1 MEEAEEETEHHQKK
15 AMGCDGQGKLSD
27 SEFSKP
33 LPWIGVYVAAAS
45 LICGLAMFADLLRGF
60 RNRRFWFP
68 CKSFSLNATTLTF
81 LAVCVK
87 LSVDLNTCMPS
98 RQDQLSKLSSNVFV
112 CTVMANSMP
121 SLGFMVTQDLL
132 MNLVAL
138 GILVVTDVVNICIQL
153 GTGAIYV
160 FPQEHALVIVLTL
173 LMFVILTFSAITVPA
188 TKRFLELKY
197 KKSYELALKQCP
209 LYQTERRGGFC
220 ELKEDLMKFWMMAH
234 TCSPQFVMARS
245 VTCTT
250 SGFLCFLSAVTL
262 SEAILR
268 SYFIQPR
275 SLGFCGGDSDYKW
288 STTLVLLSQ
297 AAAVAIGTV
306 APASRWFTAVNLQC
320 SSGASKSLRDELRVE
335 SYWVESLS
343 EKKEHPLNFWML
355 HGRRS
360 RKLAHDVNRCIL
372 DLCIAIQYGI
382 VFASKLLRF
391 IAVYCVSR
399 ILLCCHFTFRTHPD
413 SSSGSNPSARQFVL
427 HLEGEEELVDYMARS
442 NREATNHLIQKG
454 RKKQPQNLIDLLE
467 ATDPISKGFEGI
479 LEFDSDEVGS
489 LAASAAGEPPNC
501 WALPLVTLTSIAAS
515 LPNIN
520 PCLLKKLVKAVNEA
534 LVYVKKFED
543 VLDIEGELANSRK
556 AAEVV
561 WLGVDLYHKWL
572 KVDLEKLSKQQR
584 ARPQEVFK
592 ELEDIAKKEF
602 SESWEKNMLLKPSR
616 WPIKI
621 LAANSMY
628 RISQTLTKKY
638 ESRNIGTEDTLFREV
653 ERMVS
658 DIVAGCFCNTARV
671 VGMQCLVTAV
681 EVREASV
688 REAAMHLGRTE
699 KILEIVDRRCIPA
712 LSHHKVAKIDGWREF
727 YKTNKCIP
735 SSTTHPSTQCTTRQ
749 LILTIEK

>member
-1 MEEAEEETEHHQKK
+1 
-15 AMGCDGQGKLSD
+15 MGCDGNGKLSD
-27 SEFSKP
+27 AEFSKP

-112 CTVMANSMP
+112 CTVMANTLP
-121 SLGFMVTQDLL
+121 SLGFMVTRDLL

-138 GILVVTDVVNICIQL
+138 GILVVTDIVNICIQL

-160 FPQEHALVIVLTL
+160 FPREHALVIVLTL
-173 LMFVILTFSAITVPA
+173 LMFVILSFSAMTVPA

-209 LYQTERRGGFC
+209 LYQTERRGGLC

-250 SGFLCFLSAVTL
+250 SGFLCFLNAVTL
-262 SEAILR
+262 AEAMLR
-268 SYFIQPR
+268 SYFLQPR
-275 SLGFCGGDSDYKW
+275 SLLFCNGDSDYKW
-288 STTLVLLSQ
+288 STTLVLVSQ

-306 APASRWFTAVNLQC
+306 APASRWFTAVNLRC
-320 SSGASKSLRDELRVE
+320 SSEANKSFRDELRVE

-360 RKLAHDVNRCIL
+360 RKLAHDVNRFIL
-372 DLCIAIQYGI
+372 DLCIGTQYGI
-382 VFASKLLRF
+382 VFASKFLRF

-399 ILLCCHFTFRTHPD
+399 IKTNPG
-413 SSSGSNPSARQFVL
+413 SSSILDPTRQYVL

-442 NREATNHLIQKG
+442 NREATNHLIQRG
-454 RKKQPQNLIDLLE
+454 RKKQPQNLIELLE

-479 LEFDSDEVGS
+479 KDFDSEDVTS
-489 LAASAAGEPPNC
+489 LADSGEPPNC

-543 VLDIEGELANSRK
+543 VLDIEGELTNSRK

-561 WLGVDLYHKWL
+561 WLGVYLYHKWL
-572 KVDLEKLSKQQR
+572 KVDLKKLSKKQS
-584 ARPQEVFK
+584 ARPQE
-592 ELEDIAKKEF
+592 KEF
-602 SESWEKNMLLKPSR
+602 SDSWEKNMMLKPSR
-616 WPIKI
+616 WPIKT

-628 RISQTLTKKY
+628 RISQTLLKKY

-681 EVREASV
+681 EVREALV

-712 LSHHKVAKIDGWREF
+712 LSHHKVAEIDGWREF
-727 YKTNKCIP
+727 YKTNKCI

-749 LILTIEK
+749 LILNIE

>member
-1 MEEAEEETEHHQKK
+1 
-15 AMGCDGQGKLSD
+15 MGCDGHGKLSD

-45 LICGLAMFADLLRGF
+45 LICGLAMFTDLLRGF

-68 CKSFSLNATTLTF
+68 CRSFSLNATTLTF

-121 SLGFMVTQDLL
+121 SLGLMVTRDLL

-188 TKRFLELKY
+188 TKRFLEVKY
-197 KKSYELALKQCP
+197 KKSYEVALKQCP

-220 ELKEDLMKFWMMAH
+220 ELKEDLIKFWMMAH

-250 SGFLCFLSAVTL
+250 SGFLCFLSALTL

-268 SYFIQPR
+268 SYFLQPR
-275 SLGFCGGDSDYKW
+275 SLGFCSGDSDYKW
-288 STTLVLLSQ
+288 STTLVLFSQ
-297 AAAVAIGTV
+297 TAAVAIGTV
-306 APASRWFTAVNLQC
+306 APASRWFTAVNLRCC
-320 SSGASKSLRDELRVE
+320 SSGANKSLRDELRVE

-372 DLCIAIQYGI
+372 DLSIAVQYGI
-382 VFASKLLRF
+382 VFASKFLRF

-399 ILLCCHFTFRTHPD
+399 IKTNPD
-413 SSSGSNPSARQFVL
+413 SSSRSNPTREYVL

-454 RKKQPQNLIDLLE
+454 RKKQPRNLIELLE
-467 ATDPISKGFEGI
+467 ATDPVSKGFEGI
-479 LEFDSDEVGS
+479 LEFDSDEVAS
-489 LAASAAGEPPNC
+489 LTASGEPPNC
-501 WALPLVTLTSIAAS
+501 WALPLVTLTSVAS
-515 LPNIN
+515 ALPNIN
-520 PCLLKKLVKAVNEA
+520 PCLVKKFAKAVNEA

-543 VLDIEGELANSRK
+543 VLDTEGELANSRK

-561 WLGVDLYHKWL
+561 WLCVDLYHKWL
-572 KVDLEKLSKQQR
+572 NVDLQKLSKQQQR

-592 ELEDIAKKEF
+592 ELADIAKKEF
-602 SESWEKNMLLKPSR
+602 DESWEKNMMLKPSR
-616 WPIKI
+616 WPIKT

-628 RISQTLTKKY
+628 RISQTLLKNGGS
-638 ESRNIGTEDTLFREV
+638 EGSVGERSGNASGENREDT
-653 ERMVS
+653 
-658 DIVAGCFCNTARV
+658 
-671 VGMQCLVTAV
+671 
-681 EVREASV
+681 
-688 REAAMHLGRTE
+688 
-699 KILEIVDRRCIPA
+699 
-712 LSHHKVAKIDGWREF
+712 
-727 YKTNKCIP
+727 
-735 SSTTHPSTQCTTRQ
+735 
-749 LILTIEK
+749 

>member
-1 MEEAEEETEHHQKK
+1 MV
-15 AMGCDGQGKLSD
+15 CDSHGNLSD
-27 SEFSKP
+27 AEFSKP
-33 LPWIGVYVAAAS
+33 LPWIGVYVSAAS
-45 LICGLAMFADLLRGF
+45 LICGAAMFTDLLRGF

-160 FPQEHALVIVLTL
+160 FPQEHAFVIVLTL
-173 LMFVILTFSAITVPA
+173 LMFVILSFSAITVPT
-188 TKRFLELKY
+188 TKRFLEIKY

-209 LYQTERRGGFC
+209 LYQTERRGGFS

-234 TCSPQFVMARS
+234 TSSPQFVMARS

-262 SEAILR
+262 AEAMLR
-268 SYFIQPR
+268 SYILHPN
-275 SLGFCGGDSDYKW
+275 SIGFCSGDSDYKW
-288 STTLVLLSQ
+288 STTLVLISQ
-297 AAAVAIGTV
+297 AASVAVGTV
-306 APASRWFTAVNLQC
+306 APASRWFTAVNLRC
-320 SSGASKSLRDELRVE
+320 SSGANKSLRDELRVE
-335 SYWVESLS
+335 SYWVECLS
-343 EKKEHPLNFWML
+343 VKKEHPLNFWMLL

-360 RKLAHDVNRCIL
+360 RKLAHDVNRYIL
-372 DLCIAIQYGI
+372 DLCIAVQYGI
-382 VFASKLLRF
+382 VFASKFLRF

-399 ILLCCHFTFRTHPD
+399 IFKTNPD
-413 SSSGSNPSARQFVL
+413 SSSGSNSTREYVL

-454 RKKQPQNLIDLLE
+454 RKKQPLNLIELLE

-479 LEFDSDEVGS
+479 RDFDSDQVAS
-489 LAASAAGEPPNC
+489 LVASGEPSNC

-515 LPNIN
+515 LPNIQ

-572 KVDLEKLSKQQR
+572 NVDLQKLSKQTKT
-584 ARPQEVFK
+584 PQEVLK
-592 ELEDIAKKEF
+592 ELVDIAKKEF
-602 SESWEKNMLLKPSR
+602 SESWEKNMMLKPSR
-616 WPIKI
+616 WPIKT

-628 RISQTLTKKY
+628 RISQTLLKKY
-638 ESRNIGTEDTLFREV
+638 ESRNTGTEDTLFKEV

-699 KILEIVDRRCIPA
+699 KILEIVDRRCMPS

-727 YKTNKCIP
+727 YKTSKCI

-749 LILTIEK
+749 LILTIE

>member
-1 MEEAEEETEHHQKK
+1 
-15 AMGCDGQGKLSD
+15 MGCDGHGKLSD
-27 SEFSKP
+27 EEFSKP

-45 LICGLAMFADLLRGF
+45 LICGAAMFTDLLRGF

-138 GILVVTDVVNICIQL
+138 GILVITDVVNICIQL

-173 LMFVILTFSAITVPA
+173 LMFVILSFSAITVPA
-188 TKRFLELKY
+188 TKRFLEFRY

-209 LYQTERRGGFC
+209 LYQTERRGGFS

-262 SEAILR
+262 AEAMLR
-268 SYFIQPR
+268 SYFIQPQ
-275 SLGFCGGDSDYKW
+275 SLGFCSGDSDYKW
-288 STTLVLLSQ
+288 STTLVLVSQ
-297 AAAVAIGTV
+297 TAVVAIGTV
-306 APASRWFTAVNLQC
+306 APASRWFTAVNLRC
-320 SSGASKSLRDELRVE
+320 SSGAYKSLRDELRVE
-335 SYWVESLS
+335 TYWIECLS

-382 VFASKLLRF
+382 VFASKFLRF
-391 IAVYCVSR
+391 IVVYCVSK
-399 ILLCCHFTFRTHPD
+399 IFLTFRTNSG
-413 SSSGSNPSARQFVL
+413 SSAGSNPTREYVL
-427 HLEGEEELVDYMARS
+427 HLEGEEEMVNYMARS

-454 RKKQPQNLIDLLE
+454 RKKQPQNLIELLE

-479 LEFDSDEVGS
+479 LEFDSDKVAVLTPS
-489 LAASAAGEPPNC
+489 GEPPNC

-515 LPNIN
+515 LPNIQ

-572 KVDLEKLSKQQR
+572 NVDLRKLCKQHR
-584 ARPQEVFK
+584 ARPQEVLK
-592 ELEDIAKKEF
+592 ELADMAKKEF
-602 SESWEKNMLLKPSR
+602 NESWEKNMGLKPSR

-628 RISQTLTKKY
+628 RISQTLLKKH
-638 ESRNIGTEDTLFREV
+638 ESRNIGTEDTLFKEV

-712 LSHHKVAKIDGWREF
+712 LSHHKVAKIDGWREY
-727 YKTNKCIP
+727 YKTNKCI

-749 LILTIEK
+749 LILTIN

>member
-15 AMGCDGQGKLSD
+15 EAMGCDGQGKLSD

-268 SYFIQPR
+268 SYFIQPS

-372 DLCIAIQYGI
+372 DLCIAIQYGM
-382 VFASKLLRF
+382 VFASKFLRRGG
-391 IAVYCVSR
+391 ANGLYGTEQPR
-399 ILLCCHFTFRTHPD
+399 RHKPLDTKGP
-413 SSSGSNPSARQFVL
+413 
-427 HLEGEEELVDYMARS
+427 EET
-442 NREATNHLIQKG
+442 ATNHLG

-479 LEFDSDEVGS
+479 LEFDSDEVAS
-489 LAASAAGEPPNC
+489 LAGSASGEPPNC

-572 KVDLEKLSKQQR
+572 KVDLQKLSKKQR

-628 RISQTLTKKY
+628 RISQTLSKKY

-727 YKTNKCIP
+727 YKTNKCTP